1 MENLNL
7 DASQYT
13 PQEVMKLFS
22 LTPGYS
28 PEDVANAGKKLVKQ
42 VEKTV
47 LSPVRKASIEE
58 FINNC
63 EIKLA
68 DYGSANYQDPNAGTW
83 AQKYNTMYSGTG
95 SHAVI
100 EEPRQVQGKTSSLV
114 AMDNDGS
121 PGYIN
126 PFEIKS
132 LTRGVNIDS
141 RFRKNYYGTTSSSFT
156 VDLPEPI
163 KKVKSMTVAATDIP
177 MTAYAVD
184 LERGDSTFLI
194 TMLTNTDLGYMNA
207 TNEPKCSQFPATFA
221 NFASQTE
228 YQSGTY
234 TTYNGAGVTVD
245 WTYDSSGITV
255 GPPVYLQAANSQ
267 IGNPSLGTPTA
278 ELVMGGQSTFVPQ
291 VENAVPAWLV
301 TLPDGLYELS
311 WQSASDASP
320 LETILNNAI
329 SLSMPGLLDVSSG
342 LFYRT
347 QNFVAPLNA
356 GKDICF
362 VNDQTSGKGI
372 FTFPQFGAG
381 GYSGDGTDEGSNNKS
396 QIQGNNNWS
405 WIQSPITSD
414 TVKDNLAYIPTV
426 EGANG
431 DKVPNAA
438 ITNQPN
444 DNIWTFFIN
453 GFQLIFTVD
462 SEGHRNLEENIM
474 MRLGWKLGYRLG
486 TYRSFG
492 GPSLNIEAQK
502 KYFTSAS
509 VMSEGITQVTPPRYV
524 YISIDDGNRASSNS
538 FTVTFAESTVDQNI
552 IARLNYAA
560 EVNANGAYQI
570 ASGAGLDNAMNRTR
584 QYFGPVDITRLTFRL
599 IDEYGRLLSLN
610 NMDWSLTLS
619 FEQLYD

>member
-47 LSPVRKASIEE
+47 LSPIRKASIEA
-58 FINNC
+58 FISDC
-63 EIKLA
+63 EMKLA

-100 EEPRQVQGKTSSLV
+100 EEQREVQGKTSSLI
-114 AMDNDGS
+114 AMDNDAS
-121 PGYIN
+121 PGYLN
-126 PFEIKS
+126 PFGIRS

-163 KKVKSMTVAATDIP
+163 KKIKSMTVAATDIP

-207 TNEPKCSQFPATFA
+207 SNDPICSQFPATFA
-221 NFASQTE
+221 NFASPQE
-228 YQSGTY
+228 YQTGGISGEY
-234 TTYNGAGVTVD
+234 YDGSGVTVGWPGSTD
-245 WTYDSSGITV
+245 GY
-255 GPPVYLQAANSQ
+255 PVYIQDTTQA
-267 IGNPSLGTPTA
+267 NPSVGTPTA
-278 ELVMGGQSTFVPQ
+278 ELVMGGNSTFFSQ
-291 VENAVPAWLV
+291 VDNAVPAWLV

-320 LETILNNAI
+320 LETVLNNAI

-347 QNFVAPLNA
+347 QNCIAPLNA

-362 VNDQTSGKGI
+362 VNDQSSGKGI

-381 GYSGDGTDEGSNNKS
+381 GYSGDGSDEGTENKS
-396 QIQGNNNWS
+396 QIQGANGTWS
-405 WIQSPITSD
+405 WIQSPASA
-414 TVKDNLAYIPTV
+414 VLQ
-426 EGANG
+426 
-431 DKVPNAA
+431 
-438 ITNQPN
+438 QPN

-462 SEGHRNLEENIM
+462 SEGHRNLAENIM

-524 YISIDDGNRASSNS
+524 YISIDDGNRAASNS

-584 QYFGPVDITRLTFRL
+584 QYFGPVDINRLTLRL
-599 IDEYGRLLSLN
+599 IDEYGRLVNLN
-610 NMDWSLTLS
+610 NMDWSMTLS

>member
-47 LSPVRKASIEE
+47 LSPIRKASIEE
-58 FINNC
+58 FISNC
-63 EIKLA
+63 EMKLA

-100 EEPRQVQGKTSSLV
+100 EEQRQVQGKTSSLI
-114 AMDNDGS
+114 AMDNDGN

-126 PFEIKS
+126 PFGIRS

-156 VDLPEPI
+156 LDLPEPI
-163 KKVKSMTVAATDIP
+163 KKIKSMTVAATDIP

-207 TNEPKCSQFPATFA
+207 SNDPLCSQFPVTFA
-221 NFASQTE
+221 NFQSPTDFQTGAP
-228 YQSGTY
+228 GTY
-234 TTYNGAGVTVD
+234 GVTVG
-245 WTYDSSGITV
+245 WTDSSGNSPLYI
-255 GPPVYLQAANSQ
+255 QATTQ
-267 IGNPSLGTPTA
+267 GNPSIGTPTA
-278 ELVMGGQSTFVPQ
+278 ELVMGGNSTFVTQ

-347 QNFVAPLNA
+347 QNVVAPLNA

-381 GYSGDGTDEGSNNKS
+381 GYSGDGTDEGSTNKS

-405 WIQSPITSD
+405 WIQSPITTD
-414 TVKDNLAYIPTV
+414 TVKDNKAYIPSL
-426 EGANG
+426 EQDNG
-431 DKVPNAA
+431 DTVPNAA

-462 SEGHRNLEENIM
+462 SEGHRNLTENIM

-599 IDEYGRLLSLN
+599 IDEYGRMLNLN
-610 NMDWSLTLS
+610 NMDWSMTLS

>member
-28 PEDVANAGKKLVKQ
+28 PEDIANAGKKLVKQ
-42 VEKTV
+42 VERTV
-47 LSPVRKASIEE
+47 LSPIRKASIEE
-58 FINNC
+58 FIGNC
-63 EIKLA
+63 EMKLA
-68 DYGSANYQDPNAGTW
+68 NYGSANYQDPNAGTW

-100 EEPRQVQGKTSSLV
+100 EEQRKVQGKTSSLV

-126 PFEIKS
+126 PFGIKS

-141 RFRKNYYGTTSSSFT
+141 RFRKNYYGTSSSSFT

-194 TMLTNTDLGYMNA
+194 TMTTNTDLGYMNG
-207 TNEPKCSQFPATFA
+207 NNLPVCSQFPATFA

-228 YQSGTY
+228 YQTGTY
-234 TTYNGAGVTVD
+234 TAYNDYGVTVD
-245 WTYDSSGITV
+245 WSYTNSNGDVI
-255 GPPVYLQAANSQ
+255 PPPLYLQVAGS
-267 IGNPSLGTPTA
+267 GSSLGTPTA
-278 ELVMGGQSTFVPQ
+278 ELVMGGNSTFVKQ

-381 GYSGDGTDEGSNNKS
+381 GYSGDGTDEGSANKS
-396 QIQGNNNWS
+396 QIQASENWS
-405 WIQSPITSD
+405 WFQSPIESGD
-414 TVKDNLAYIPTV
+414 TGSVP
-426 EGANG
+426 ANYA
-431 DKVPNAA
+431 V
-438 ITNQPN
+438 TNQPN

-462 SEGHRNLEENIM
+462 SEGHRNLAENIM